1 MTPFVVLYRTKYLTE
16 LEEPFGF
23 KCRADDIEHAEEQLI
38 NAEPDADIVWVVE
51 SNNYQEAL
59 DDYYNDTENC

>member
-1 MTPFVVLYRTKYLTE
+1 MMNFIVLYRTKYLTE

-51 SNNYQEAL
+51 ANNYQEAL
-59 DDYYNDTENC
+59 DDYCNRND

>member
-23 KCRADDIEHAEEQLI
+23 YCEADNLDHAEEQLI

-51 SNNYQEAL
+51 TNNYQEAL
-59 DDYYNDTENC
+59 SNYYYVNDV